1 MIDTVKLFTIVNRN
15 IYDIMSAKMIL
26 KQAIDKSKDN
36 TIIYEFSSGQVPSY
50 NTSIVVSFADP
61 GKYFLPPS
69 YDDKMVLSL
78 ESKVTVADNRIREKA
93 EEIVRL
99 NKEIEAIKERVKL
112 SAYELN
118 QCKMKAGRPIARK
131 GAYSEVQELELRGYT
146 DKQIMQEFD
155 ISRSTLWRYRKQAGA
170 IR

>member
-1 MIDTVKLFTIVNRN
+1 MTKLTQMYLDRIKRN
-15 IYDIMSAKMIL
+15 WTT
-26 KQAIDKSKDN
+26 SKADDELVCELHSWVEDMDN
-36 TIIYEFSSGQVPSY
+36 KEII
-50 NTSIVVSFADP
+50 AH
-61 GKYFLPPS
+61 FLQ
-69 YDDKMVLSL
+69 MVLSL

-146 DKQIMQEFD
+146 DKRIM
-155 ISRSTLWRYRKQAGA
+155 
-170 IR
+170 

>member
-1 MIDTVKLFTIVNRN
+1 MTKLTQMYLDRIKRN
-15 IYDIMSAKMIL
+15 WTT
-26 KQAIDKSKDN
+26 SKADDELVCELHLWVEDMDN
-36 TIIYEFSSGQVPSY
+36 KEIIAHLLQ
-50 NTSIVVSFADP
+50 
-61 GKYFLPPS
+61 
-69 YDDKMVLSL
+69 MVLSL

>member
-1 MIDTVKLFTIVNRN
+1 MTKLIQMYLDRIKRN
-15 IYDIMSAKMIL
+15 WTT
-26 KQAIDKSKDN
+26 SKAEDALVCDLCSWVADMGN
-36 TIIYEFSSGQVPSY
+36 KEIISHLLQ
-50 NTSIVVSFADP
+50 
-61 GKYFLPPS
+61 
-69 YDDKMVLSL
+69 MVLSL
-78 ESKVTVADNRIREKA
+78 ESKVAVADNRIREKA

-131 GAYSEVQELELRGYT
+131 GAYSEVQELELKGYT
-146 DKQIMQEFD
+146 DNQIMQELY

-170 IR
+170 ISK

>member
-1 MIDTVKLFTIVNRN
+1 MTKLTQMYLDRIKRN
-15 IYDIMSAKMIL
+15 WTT
-26 KQAIDKSKDN
+26 SKADDELVCELHSWVEDMDN
-36 TIIYEFSSGQVPSY
+36 KEIIAHLLQ
-50 NTSIVVSFADP
+50 
-61 GKYFLPPS
+61 
-69 YDDKMVLSL
+69 MVLSL

-99 NKEIEAIKERVKL
+99 NKENEAIKERVKL

-131 GAYSEVQELELRGYT
+131 GAYSEVQELELKGYT
-146 DKQIMQEFD
+146 DKRIMQELG

>member
-1 MIDTVKLFTIVNRN
+1 MTKLTQMYLDRIKKNWTSLRADDELLDELYSWIGDMDNRE
-15 IYDIMSAKMIL
+15 
-26 KQAIDKSKDN
+26 
-36 TIIYEFSSGQVPSY
+36 IIAHLLQ
-50 NTSIVVSFADP
+50 
-61 GKYFLPPS
+61 
-69 YDDKMVLSL
+69 MVLSL
-78 ESKVTVADNRIREKA
+78 ESKVTVANNKMKEKN

-146 DKQIMQEFD
+146 DNQIMQELD
-155 ISRSTLWRYRKQAGA
+155 ISRSTLWRYRKQAGD
-170 IR
+170 INN

>member
-1 MIDTVKLFTIVNRN
+1 MTKLTQMYLDRIKRNWTTSKADDELVCELHSWVEDMDNKEIIDHL
-15 IYDIMSAKMIL
+15 L
-26 KQAIDKSKDN
+26 Q
-36 TIIYEFSSGQVPSY
+36 
-50 NTSIVVSFADP
+50 
-61 GKYFLPPS
+61 
-69 YDDKMVLSL
+69 MVLSL

-131 GAYSEVQELELRGYT
+131 GAYSEVQELELKGYT
-146 DKQIMQEFD
+146 DKRIMQELG